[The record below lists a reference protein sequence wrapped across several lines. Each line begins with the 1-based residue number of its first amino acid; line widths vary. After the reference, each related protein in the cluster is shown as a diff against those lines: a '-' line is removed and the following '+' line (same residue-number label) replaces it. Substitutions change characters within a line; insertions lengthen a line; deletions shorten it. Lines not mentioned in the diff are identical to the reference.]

1 MRSPADLITTDVDL
15 ALDRLRAGGLVA
27 IPTET
32 VYGLAADAEDPAAVA
47 RIFEIKGRPTHH
59 PLIVHV
65 ADLDHLDGWVDSLTD
80 DAATLAGACWPG
92 PLTML
97 LPRGRRVADAITGG
111 RPTVGVRVPSHPLT
125 LDLLRRFG
133 GGVAA
138 PSANRF
144 GKVSPTRAE
153 HVFVDIGTLLDPT
166 RDVILDGGPCPVG
179 VESTIVD
186 LTVTPPQVLR
196 PGAITADEISRIL
209 DSPVHA
215 AAGPSRT
222 SGMLAIHY
230 APKCPVVLVDNAFDA
245 NHEAS
250 LRGDHG
256 QHVHVL
262 DRTDDLVNAARELYN
277 DLRAADRAALDAL
290 IVVMPPASGIGHAL
304 RDRLMKAATR
314 S

>member
-1 MRSPADLITTDVDL
+1 MRSPADLITTDVDR
-15 ALDRLRAGGLVA
+15 ALERLRDGGLVA

-153 HVFVDIGTLLDPT
+153 HVFADIGTLLDPT
-166 RDVILDGGPCPVG
+166 RDVILDGGSCPVG

-186 LTVTPPQVLR
+186 LTVAPPQMLR
-196 PGAITADEISRIL
+196 SGAITADEISRIL
-209 DSPVHA
+209 DSPVHGA
-215 AAGPSRT
+215 SGPSRT
-222 SGMLAIHY
+222 SGMLVSHY
-230 APKCPVVLVDNAFDA
+230 APECQVVLFDNAFDA